1 MNLRKKLL
9 HIRFMSLLLHVEKRI
24 CKYLFNYMLNY
35 WITYS
40 NCNEYRLHHLQN
52 GKISILGPPLPNCIY
67 WSVFVRY
74 VISVSCHIQLLLS
87 IPHKTIMHGISYSH
101 SIWDSLLIPLQIIF
115 PDFFKSKLFI
125 LIKFFSFV
133 KKKKNKEGRIHT
145 KGNWTQFEIEGL
157 KAGKGQWSSICQAID
172 NHQVSHW
179 HTSTFLEF
187 PI

>member
-133 KKKKNKEGRIHT
+133 KKKKTKKAEYTQKEI
-145 KGNWTQFEIEGL
+145 GL
-157 KAGKGQWSSICQAID
+157 NLRLKDWRQERDSEVLFVKQLTIIKWAIGILLL
-172 NHQVSHW
+172 S
-179 HTSTFLEF
+179 
-187 PI
+187 